1 MMEAKDR
8 TKKMIGSAVMGGY
21 QNIKSVK
28 LSDFI
33 DETFLEDLVRDIRPD
48 PGAKKSDK
56 KALSQL
62 MQGIVDKSSV
72 TIPVLNTTNTPSS
85 SV

>member
-1 MMEAKDR
+1 MEAKDR

-33 DETFLEDLVRDIRPD
+33 DEAFLEDLVRDIRPD

-56 KALSQL
+56 KALS
-62 MQGIVDKSSV
+62 
-72 TIPVLNTTNTPSS
+72 
-85 SV
+85 